1 MRERIKA
8 SVQNRGDECAVILL
22 LIRIYGKFL

>member
-8 SVQNRGDECAVILL
+8 SVQNRGDELRTILL